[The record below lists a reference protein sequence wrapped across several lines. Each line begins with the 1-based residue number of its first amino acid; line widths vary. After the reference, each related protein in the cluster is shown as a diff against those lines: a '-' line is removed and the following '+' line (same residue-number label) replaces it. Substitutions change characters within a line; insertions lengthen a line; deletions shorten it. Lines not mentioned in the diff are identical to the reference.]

1 VIADIQCSA
10 ASPCT
15 GMEIVNVEG
24 IVDTVN
30 GTKPA
35 NYLCDSVSNPV
46 GFNCTGLPWEE
57 NSR

>member
-1 VIADIQCSA
+1 MRI
-10 ASPCT
+10 
-15 GMEIVNVEG
+15 ENVEG

-35 NYLCDSVSNPV
+35 NYLCGGVGESV
-46 GFNCTGLPWEE
+46 GWNCTGGLWEE